1 MKAIFKRELRS
12 YFLTMTGYIFLTMF
26 LLLAGLL
33 IWLWNLMRG
42 YTGVS
47 GVLGLLTTWEAF
59 ILPILTMRM
68 FAEDRKLKTDQLLL
82 TSPVPVRSI
91 VIAKYLAAFVM
102 VAGAL
107 CVIFLCTASFR
118 LFGQVNW
125 AETISSYIGFLFLC
139 GVVLAIGEFMSSL
152 TDSMIVAA
160 FSTYAVLIVTVFL
173 GNMAGAVS
181 GKASEILLWLSPTTR
196 FNDFGMGILDPAALV
211 YYISIIVLFIMLT
224 AQTIERR
231 RFVS

>member
-42 YTGVS
+42 LTGVS

-82 TSPVPVRSI
+82 TAPVSVRSI
-91 VIAKYLAAFVM
+91 VIAKFLAAFVM
-102 VAGAL
+102 VSGAL
-107 CVIFLCTASFR
+107 CVIFLYTASFGF
-118 LFGQVNW
+118 FGQVNW
-125 AETISSYIGFLFLC
+125 AETISSYIGFLLLC
-139 GVVLAIGEFMSSL
+139 GAVLAIGEFMSSL

-160 FSTYAVLIVTVFL
+160 FSTYAVLIVTIFL
-173 GNMAGAVS
+173 GNIAGAVS
-181 GKASEILLWLSPTTR
+181 GRFSEILLWLSPTTR

-211 YYISIIVLFIMLT
+211 YYISIIVLFIVLT
-224 AQTIERR
+224 IQTTERR
-231 RFVS
+231 RFS

>member
-12 YFLTMTGYIFLTMF
+12 YFLTLTGYVFFTMF
-26 LLLAGLL
+26 LLLGGFL
-33 IWLWNLMRG
+33 IYNMNITNG
-42 YTGVS
+42 YTSVNN
-47 GVLGLLTTWEAF
+47 TIKNFINWETF

-91 VIAKYLAAFVM
+91 VIAKFFAAFVM
-102 VAGAL
+102 VFAAL
-107 CVIFLCTASFR
+107 VVVFLCTASFR
-118 LFGQVNW
+118 FFGRINW
-125 AETISSYIGFLFLC
+125 AEMISSYIGFLLLC

-173 GNMAGAVS
+173 GSRAGVVS
-181 GKASEILLWLSPTTR
+181 GKASEILLWLSPTER
-196 FNDFGMGILDPAALV
+196 FNDFAMGILDPAALV
-211 YYISIIVLFIMLT
+211 YYISIIVLFIAIT
-224 AQTIERR
+224 IQTTERR
-231 RFVS
+231 RFS